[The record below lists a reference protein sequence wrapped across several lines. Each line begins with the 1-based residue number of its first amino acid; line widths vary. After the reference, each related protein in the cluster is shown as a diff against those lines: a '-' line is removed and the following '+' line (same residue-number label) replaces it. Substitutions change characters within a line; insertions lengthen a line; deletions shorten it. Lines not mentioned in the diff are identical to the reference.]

1 MKAKMKIRVSRRR
14 WLRGNENG
22 RLLDKSGKMCCL
34 GFGARQCGVKA
45 KALLN
50 VGMPGT
56 IADPDCTQA
65 LCDSPLLTGDSSK
78 WDSVLSEAA
87 SGINDDPTI
96 TDRQRET
103 QLRALFREHGHQIV
117 FVP

>member
-1 MKAKMKIRVSRRR
+1 MKIRVSRRR

-22 RLLDKSGKMCCL
+22 RLLDKSGRMCCL

-56 IADPDCTQA
+56 IADADCTQA
-65 LCDSPLLTGDSSK
+65 LYDSPLLCGENSK

-87 SGINDDPTI
+87 SEINDDPTI
-96 TDRQRET
+96 LTDRQRET
-103 QLRALFREHGHQIV
+103 QLRTLFRKHGHQIV